1 MYVRRHM
8 DTLKGIFSLNLGGAK
23 TIIILREAEDVLEG
37 DKKEVATP
45 LCPKTVGMFGST
57 TSELLNAIADHC
69 KAVLPGL

>member
-1 MYVRRHM
+1 M

-45 LCPKTVGMFGST
+45 L
-57 TSELLNAIADHC
+57 LNAIADRC
-69 KAVLPGL
+69 KAVLPGF